1 MDFNLDVDFGKLPS
15 FNLDIPDIDI
25 SSPVKKDGKS
35 KGRSNEE
42 SASGNTQGKADRS
55 EFTFDF
61 GE

>member
-1 MDFNLDVDFGKLPS
+1 MDFNLDGDFGKVPS

-25 SSPVKKDGKS
+25 SPLKKNGKP
-35 KGRSNEE
+35 KGRSDEE
-42 SASGNTQGKADRS
+42 SASGNTQGKTDRF